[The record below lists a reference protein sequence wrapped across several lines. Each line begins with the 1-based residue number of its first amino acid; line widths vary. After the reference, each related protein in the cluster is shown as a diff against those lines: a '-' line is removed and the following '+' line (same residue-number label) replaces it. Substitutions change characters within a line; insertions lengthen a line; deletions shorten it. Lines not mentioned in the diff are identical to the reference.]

1 MAFLKK
7 LDAILLCA
15 LLTSCEEVFT
25 PDVVQSP
32 VLCVNALVT
41 AGDTIEVAVSKSRL
55 YTDTASSATV
65 VRDATVNIY
74 ANGQLQPAA
83 YVPRED
89 DEIKVEVE
97 SPTLGKALAKV
108 TVPGAATITTVEWEA
123 SDVEVRSYQYGNVL
137 DNNWQHEVSF
147 KLSVQLTVADTPGP
161 TFYRFEYGCPGND
174 SGAGSGDWSLSDKYR
189 LSVGGL
195 VYDLEPIFSEH
206 IGAFESMMGA
216 DAYGFTF
223 FTDRQFAGKT
233 YTLHLQ
239 FDNCFY
245 VGRDDF
251 MPDGRLELCLYSISQ
266 SYYDWTNYLWQRENG
281 TLSDFGDYGFGDP
294 IWGYSNVSSG
304 AGVVA
309 AQSRAVSTIDL
320 TEFIRNSIDK

>member
-108 TVPGAATITTVEWEA
+108 TVPGAATIPTVEWEA
-123 SDVEVRSYQYGNVL
+123 SDVEVRSYLGSTLIPQVEGVCNGDLINLGITSNAHCCLVL
-137 DNNWQHEVSF
+137 N
-147 KLSVQLTVADTPGP
+147 
-161 TFYRFEYGCPGND
+161 
-174 SGAGSGDWSLSDKYR
+174 
-189 LSVGGL
+189 
-195 VYDLEPIFSEH
+195 
-206 IGAFESMMGA
+206 
-216 DAYGFTF
+216 
-223 FTDRQFAGKT
+223 
-233 YTLHLQ
+233 
-239 FDNCFY
+239 
-245 VGRDDF
+245 
-251 MPDGRLELCLYSISQ
+251 
-266 SYYDWTNYLWQRENG
+266 
-281 TLSDFGDYGFGDP
+281 
-294 IWGYSNVSSG
+294 
-304 AGVVA
+304 
-309 AQSRAVSTIDL
+309 
-320 TEFIRNSIDK
+320 